1 VSRAR
6 QHQQRNRYYR
16 IFRYVYL
23 KLLRVNATPERVGRG
38 TALGILL
45 GVFPTF
51 GLGPPLATAGA
62 GLLGANRAAALLSS
76 FVCGP
81 LTPFTWTA
89 ALLAGNQLV
98 SEEWRIAREL
108 IASGS
113 RAEITQ
119 NFFATFMVGNLA
131 VAVTLALVGYV
142 AVWWL
147 AHRRRAN
154 RQVRGIRCEVRGS
167 EF

>member
-1 VSRAR
+1 VSAPRPHR
-6 QHQQRNRYYR
+6 RSYR

-23 KLLRVNATPERVGRG
+23 KLLRTNATPERIGRG
-38 TALGILL
+38 TALGIFL

-76 FVCGP
+76 FACGP

-113 RAEITQ
+113 RSEIMQ
-119 NFFATFMVGNLA
+119 RFFATFMVGN
-131 VAVTLALVGYV
+131 VAVGVALSIAGYFL
-142 AVWWL
+142 VWWL
-147 AHRRRAN
+147 AHRHRSRKFTKPLLEPQMNTDAH
-154 RQVRGIRCEVRGS
+154 R
-167 EF
+167 